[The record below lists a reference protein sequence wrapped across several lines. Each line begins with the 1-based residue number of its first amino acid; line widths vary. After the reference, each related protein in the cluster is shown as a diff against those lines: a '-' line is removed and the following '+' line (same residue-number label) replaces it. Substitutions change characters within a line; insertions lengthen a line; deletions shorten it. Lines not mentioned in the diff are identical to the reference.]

1 MQSLAD
7 MTDQLLAEW
16 LRSHVRTLSHAAG
29 TCAMGVVCDAKG
41 QVTDIDGLWV
51 ADASLM
57 PRIVRANTNETV
69 AMMATRVAQF
79 VADTLGG

>member
-1 MQSLAD
+1 
-7 MTDQLLAEW
+7 
-16 LRSHVRTLSHAAG
+16 
-29 TCAMGVVCDAKG
+29 MGVVCDAKG